1 MNLVQQI
8 DNQKSYFIGTRS
20 KFTEM
25 KVIDFDAFL
34 HRYLYCLL
42 LMTIDGDFLSRTKS
56 ILNRMSF
63 NIMQGA
69 NIHRKMIK

>member
-1 MNLVQQI
+1 
-8 DNQKSYFIGTRS
+8 
-20 KFTEM
+20 M

-34 HRYLYCLL
+34 RRYCYCLL
-42 LMTIDGDFLSRTKS
+42 VMTIDGDFLSRTKS

>member
-1 MNLVQQI
+1 
-8 DNQKSYFIGTRS
+8 
-20 KFTEM
+20 M
-25 KVIDFDAFL
+25 KVLDFDAFL
-34 HRYLYCLL
+34 HRYLHCLL

>member
-1 MNLVQQI
+1 
-8 DNQKSYFIGTRS
+8 
-20 KFTEM
+20 M
-25 KVIDFDAFL
+25 KVIDFDSFL
-34 HRYLYCLL
+34 PRYLHCLL

-56 ILNRMSF
+56 ILNSLSF